1 MTNFAA
7 GRFILL
13 GVDVAP
19 SSLASPYTLV
29 AFGAYMVGV
38 FLLGVL
44 SHKLLERGSFLKE
57 YFLGDR
63 QLNAWVLGLTYVATS
78 VSAGSFVGFPSWI
91 YRHGW
96 IMALWIG
103 GYMIAGLVSKGVL
116 AKRLNQV
123 SRLSGAITVPDV
135 LRDRFQSPALG
146 FLGGVFLLIFLVFN
160 LVAQFKAGGLIMR
173 QACGGIK
180 DTGAYIA
187 AREATARTVEHFGD
201 WSEQTAGT
209 EPGNLYDREYPDYI
223 LGILIFALTV
233 VVYTTYGGF
242 WAVTWTDVLQ
252 GLMIVAGA
260 MLLMVLALRRVGGL
274 DQATLKL
281 REIDP
286 QLLTGPGP
294 DSFVPLGLAVS
305 FFTLWTIGA
314 MGQPVGMV
322 RLMACRDTPT
332 LRRSLFMITIYFALI
347 YLPLV
352 ITFVCARAIYPTD
365 YLNQSDRIM
374 PVMAL
379 TLTQDWP
386 LLGGVILAA
395 PYAAAMS
402 AVAGYLLLMSSS
414 LVRDIYQRNIN
425 PSISRRTVRWIS
437 YATTAVVGILVTFA
451 ALRPPQFLQYL
462 IVFTGAGMAC
472 TYLAP
477 MVLALY
483 WRKATKAGALAAM
496 NCGFLTVITLYALGW
511 MGVGKPTRAES
522 AATSVAALAAL
533 DPYQALPLVA
543 GGRQSAKTGPAT
555 EDFAPVYLLGLDPLI
570 YGLVGSFALGIMVSW
585 ITRPMPASH
594 VGHYFLTKEAA
605 GQGGDLESTS

>member
-1 MTNFAA
+1 MVNHAA
-7 GRFILL
+7 GQFLL
-13 GVDVAP
+13 WGAAEAP
-19 SSLASPYTLV
+19 SALASPYTLV

-38 FLLGVL
+38 FLLGAL
-44 SHKLLERGSFLKE
+44 SHKLLQRGSFLKE

-135 LRDRFQSPALG
+135 LRDRFQSPTLG
-146 FLGGVFLLIFLVFN
+146 ILGGVFLLFFLVFN

-173 QACGGIK
+173 QACGGIT
-180 DTGAYIA
+180 DTKPYV
-187 AREATARTVEHFGD
+187 TARQSTVQTLEHLSN
-201 WSEQTAGT
+201 WSEETAGDK
-209 EPGNLYDREYPDYI
+209 PGNLYDREYPDYI
-223 LGILIFALTV
+223 IGILIFALTV
-233 VVYTTYGGF
+233 IVYTTYGGF

-252 GLMIVAGA
+252 GLVIVAGA
-260 MLLMVLALRRVGGL
+260 ILLMVLALRQVGGL
-274 DQATLKL
+274 DKATLML
-281 REIDP
+281 RDVDP

-294 DSFVPLGLAVS
+294 DNFVPLGLAVS

-352 ITFVCARAIYPTD
+352 ITFVCARAIYPTE
-365 YLNQSDRIM
+365 YLKQTDRIM

-386 LLGGVILAA
+386 ILGGVILAA

-425 PSISRRTVRWIS
+425 PSVSPRTVRWIS
-437 YATTAVVGILVTFA
+437 YGTTAVVGILVTLA

-477 MVLALY
+477 TVLALY
-483 WRKATKAGALAAM
+483 WRRATKAGALAAM
-496 NCGFLTVITLYALGW
+496 NFGFLTVITLYALGW
-511 MGVGKPTRAES
+511 LGVGKPTRAES
-522 AATSVAALAAL
+522 AATSVAALAAF

-543 GGRQSAKTGPAT
+543 AGRHLARTGPAT

-570 YGLVGSFALGIMVSW
+570 YGLVGSFGLGIIVSRFTMV
-585 ITRPMPASH
+585 PSH
-594 VGHYFLTKEAA
+594 VDHYFLTKKA
-605 GQGGDLESTS
+605 DPHSSKVESTG